1 MIASDIKDLL
11 SFSTL
16 KSRYDSLSDQYNR
29 ILMVR
34 LLLII
39 SVVMMVSW
47 YKDSVNCIVP
57 GGDLN
62 EEFVSAAC
70 WIQGMYV
77 YKVGRVFRTG
87 FPDRFCLLII
97 IHRFISSIFLK

>member
-1 MIASDIKDLL
+1 MIASDLKGLL

-34 LLLII
+34 LLLVI

-47 YKDSVNCIVP
+47 YKDSVHCIVP
-57 GGDLN
+57 GEGLN
-62 EEFVSAAC
+62 EEFVSSAC
-70 WIQGMYV
+70 WIQGEIYLFGP
-77 YKVGRVFRTG
+77 KALC
-87 FPDRFCLLII
+87 PPI
-97 IHRFISSIFLK
+97 

>member
-57 GGDLN
+57 AGDLN

-77 YKVGRVFRTG
+77 YKV
-87 FPDRFCLLII
+87 
-97 IHRFISSIFLK
+97 